1 MNKIII
7 FLVILFSYLDGI
19 GGTYDADTI
28 ENWQI
33 YNGNSLIH
41 AGHGTMT
48 GEFQVLL
55 RYNRLKDIKVVY
67 NHCGRLIEG
76 NPLWVSVSTN
86 KTAQRWTKEYR
97 TNAEGMCVIPFSALS
112 SNLESRNV
120 LTIWYNAL
128 GGSSGQKLAVII
140 IER

>member
-7 FLVILFSYLDGI
+7 FLVTLFSYLDGI
-19 GGTYDADTI
+19 GGTYDTDTI

-33 YNGNSLIH
+33 YNGDSLVL
-41 AGHGTMT
+41 AAHGPIT
-48 GEFQVLL
+48 GEFQIFL
-55 RYNRLKDIKVVY
+55 RYKRLKDIKVVY
-67 NHCGRLIEG
+67 NQCMRSIDG
-76 NPLWVSVSTN
+76 NPLWISVSTN
-86 KTAQRWTKEYR
+86 KTARWTKEYR
-97 TNAEGMCVIPFSALS
+97 TNAEGMCIIPFSELS
-112 SNLESRNV
+112 PNLKSRNV